1 MITISNPV
9 FLKHLMVSTFGG
21 VHKLT
26 SKGWFGDAEIVKY
39 SKYSK
44 ILKICFSDGESGAFQ
59 ALLKIS
65 NRFKIRDF
73 GDYY

>member
-1 MITISNPV
+1 
-9 FLKHLMVSTFGG
+9 MVSTFGG

-44 ILKICFSDGESGAFQ
+44 ILKICFSDGESGAF
-59 ALLKIS
+59 
-65 NRFKIRDF
+65 
-73 GDYY
+73 